1 LNDNGQAM
9 QVKIKGKSF
18 DAGTVRQAMAECV
31 HERAEHLRAMLDR
44 GRAVLR

>member
-1 LNDNGQAM
+1 M
-9 QVKIKGKSF
+9 KVKIKGKSF
-18 DAGTVRQAMAECV
+18 DVDTVREAMAESV